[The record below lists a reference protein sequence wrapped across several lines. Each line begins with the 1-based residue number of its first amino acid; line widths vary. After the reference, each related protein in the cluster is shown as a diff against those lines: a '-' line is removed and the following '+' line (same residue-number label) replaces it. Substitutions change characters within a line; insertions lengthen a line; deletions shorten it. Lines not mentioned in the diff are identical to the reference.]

1 MQLDIEKTIA
11 DLAVARQD
19 RKPDPHEK
27 PNVHKPKPCKRHLML
42 KVEYEQYQYKRIFWI
57 AGYPKSGTTWVQ
69 LLLDT
74 YLSQTPTNIN
84 NPYQYSQ
91 NDSQTRHY
99 QAIANNA
106 INALHDSTLYLLRP
120 AALINL
126 LTNSDTDLVLKTHH
140 ANIGID
146 EGIPIIPSSLTK
158 QALYLVRDPRDT
170 IIDLAQQLG
179 LDLDEAITLLCD
191 QNAHTARGNGHH
203 EGHFLS
209 DWSTHIQSW
218 TQTNTYPIAI
228 IRYEDLLTDPE
239 QHFALALQA
248 LGRPVEPI
256 VLKYAID
263 QTALPRLQAQEA
275 KHGYWQTV
283 KGNYFQYGTVGHWQ
297 TILTKDQT
305 KRIEKAHHQIMG
317 QLGYKHSIES
327 KKQ

>member
-1 MQLDIEKTIA
+1 
-11 DLAVARQD
+11 
-19 RKPDPHEK
+19 
-27 PNVHKPKPCKRHLML
+27 ML

-69 LLLDT
+69 LFLDT
-74 YLSQTPTNIN
+74 YLTQTPTNIN
-84 NPYQYSQ
+84 NPYQHSQ
-91 NDSQTRHY
+91 TDSQTRHY
-99 QAIANNA
+99 QAIANTS

-120 AALINL
+120 ASLINL
-126 LTNSDTDLVLKTHH
+126 LTNADTDLVLKTHH

-146 EGIPIIPSSLTK
+146 EGIPLIPSSLTK

-170 IIDLAQQLG
+170 AIDLARQLG
-179 LDLDEAITLLCD
+179 ITIDETITLLCD

-218 TQTNTYPIAI
+218 THTNTYPIAI
-228 IRYEDLLTDPE
+228 IRYEDLLTEPE
-239 QHFALALQA
+239 KHFTLALQA
-248 LGRPVEPI
+248 LGRPVEPKI
-256 VLKYAID
+256 LKYTID

-283 KGNYFQYGTVGHWQ
+283 QGKGTYFQHNNNWQ
-297 TILTKDQT
+297 QTLTKDQIH
-305 KRIEKAHHQIMG
+305 RIEKAHHEIMD

-327 KKQ
+327 KK